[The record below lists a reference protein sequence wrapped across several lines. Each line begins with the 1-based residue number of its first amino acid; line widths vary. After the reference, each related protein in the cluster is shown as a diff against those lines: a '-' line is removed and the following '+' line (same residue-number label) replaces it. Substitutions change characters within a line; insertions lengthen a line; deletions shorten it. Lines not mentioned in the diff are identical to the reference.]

1 METRIRR
8 NIIILV
14 VVTFLVLIGMSAA
27 WFFVL
32 VRPQREKAATLTTE
46 YDALKQK
53 ADTLKKSQE
62 DQRLAEDKLSYLE
75 GQLFLF
81 RGSNDNAAVNG
92 LYRRLYFGDIQG
104 DSPVNQ
110 RDRQIAWRS
119 WMNEYHSANG
129 FGPALLQELR
139 RAETDSLVGLK
150 IGGDN
155 KIVVDSPPQRPE
167 DVTVPANGLL
177 KPLSATN
184 NGDLTLEVTGGFA
197 NILNFL
203 QRINRS
209 NILMVVG
216 NIKLEGYQ
224 PNLKATFII
233 TPYLIAAGKGVTIT
247 ATGGGGAA
255 AAGGPGGPG
264 PGPGPGSP
272 DAPGGPPAAAPGP
285 PGAAA
290 STVKVKNPRLSQE
303 H

>member
-1 METRIRR
+1 VETRIRR

-32 VRPQREKAATLTTE
+32 VRPQREKSAALTTE
-46 YDALKQK
+46 YEDLQK
-53 ADTLKKSQE
+53 KANTLKKNQE

-81 RGSNDNAAVNG
+81 RGSNENAAVNG

-129 FGPALLQELR
+129 FGPALLAELR
-139 RAETDSLVGLK
+139 RAEADALVGLK
-150 IGGDN
+150 IGSDN
-155 KIVVDSPPQRPE
+155 KIVVDAPPQRPE
-167 DVTVPANGLL
+167 DVKVPANGLL
-177 KPLSATN
+177 KPLSAPN
-184 NGDLTLEVTGGFA
+184 NGDLTLEVTGAFP

-203 QRINRS
+203 QRLNRS
-209 NILMVVG
+209 SILMVVG

-224 PNLKATFII
+224 PNLKATFTI
-233 TPYLIAAGKGVTIT
+233 TPYLLAAGKGVPLT
-247 ATGGGGAA
+247 ATSGGGAA
-255 AAGGPGGPG
+255 GAGAGAPGGPG
-264 PGPGPGSP
+264 
-272 DAPGGPPAAAPGP
+272 APGVPGYPGAAPAAPP
-285 PGAAA
+285 PGAEG
-290 STVKVKNPRLSQE
+290 SSVKIKNPRLSRQP
-303 H
+303 

>member
-46 YDALKQK
+46 YEDLQKK

-62 DQRLAEDKLSYLE
+62 EQRLAEDKLSYLE

-81 RGSNDNAAVNG
+81 RGSNESAAVNG

-129 FGPALLQELR
+129 FGPALLRELR
-139 RAETDSLVGLK
+139 RAEADAVVGLK

-209 NILMVVG
+209 SILMVVG

-224 PNLKATFII
+224 PNLKATFIV

-255 AAGGPGGPG
+255 PAAGAGTPGEPG
-264 PGPGPGSP
+264 MPGDPGMEPP
-272 DAPGGPPAAAPGP
+272 APGAEG
-285 PGAAA
+285 
-290 STVKVKNPRLSQE
+290 STVKIKNPRLSQN
-303 H
+303 